1 MAKEVDIHTALT
13 YLDEVVRLSASRLFL
28 DWTDRGDGIAV
39 YENSELGHPELGH
52 RVAVSYGSP
61 AAQIEGDLPTTLPDG
76 LLRGI
81 TGGINWRYTLV
92 AYTLRRVPS
101 L

>member
-1 MAKEVDIHTALT
+1 MAKEVDVYTALT
-13 YLDEVVRLSASRLFL
+13 FLDEQIRFSASKLFL
-28 DWTDRGDGIAV
+28 DWTDRGDGVAV
-39 YENSELGHPELGH
+39 YENQELGHPELGH

-76 LLRGI
+76 LMKDI
-81 TGGINWRYTLV
+81 TGGINWRYGLV